1 MAHLS
6 FAILWEGTVLKAV
19 AQKGFL
25 LYNTEDLLRMKGGLR
40 ATGRSFMT
48 HDLAIINTFVLYI
61 GIMMAIGIYY
71 YRRTRNMSDYFLGNR
86 KLGAW
91 VTSLSAEAS
100 DMSGWM
106 LMGVPGF
113 AYLAGLNAGWIA
125 VGIALGT
132 WANWHFIAARLR
144 RYTELADNALTLPE
158 FLQNRYLDRTN
169 LLRIVPAIFIL
180 IFFVIY
186 TASGF
191 VSAGRLFETVFGMP
205 YAYAV
210 FLGAGSVVFYTL
222 IGGFLAVSRT
232 DFIQGVMMFFA
243 ILIVP
248 ICGAMESGGF
258 LHVMDELQQVQ
269 SSMLQPLTKPD
280 GTTMGAIELISLL
293 AWGIGYF
300 GQPHILVRF
309 MAIRSSKEIRQ
320 ATHIAMTWV
329 VLSLAAAVA
338 VGMVGRIYLT
348 EPLEGTASE
357 TVFLV
362 MTNSL
367 FPSFVAGFV
376 LSAVLA
382 AIMSTASSQLLVA
395 ASAFAQDFY
404 RSLIRSSADQRELV
418 WISRASVLVIS
429 SLSVFIALSPNSFI
443 LDMVSYAWAGFGAA
457 FGPSLLFS
465 LFWRRTTRN
474 GVLAGIIVGGLTVL
488 IWKQF
493 ALFGLYEIVPGFLFS
508 CLAIWLVSYLGK
520 APDASIQKTFD
531 MVERSD
537 I

>member
-1 MAHLS
+1 
-6 FAILWEGTVLKAV
+6 
-19 AQKGFL
+19 
-25 LYNTEDLLRMKGGLR
+25 
-40 ATGRSFMT
+40 MT
-48 HDLAIINTFVLYI
+48 HDLTIINTFVLYI
-61 GIMMAIGIYY
+61 GIMMAIGVYY

-125 VGIALGT
+125 VGIAIGT
-132 WANWHFIAARLR
+132 WANWHFVAARLR
-144 RYTELADNALTLPE
+144 KYTELADNALTLPE
-158 FLQNRYLDRTN
+158 FLQNRYHDTTN

-191 VSAGRLFETVFGMP
+191 VSAGRLFETVFGIP
-205 YAYAV
+205 YEYAI
-210 FLGAGSVVFYTL
+210 FIGAGSVIFYTL
-222 IGGFLAVSRT
+222 VGGFLAVART
-232 DFIQGVMMFFA
+232 DFIQGIMMFFA
-243 ILIVP
+243 ILVVP
-248 ICGAMESGGF
+248 ICGTMASGGF
-258 LHVMDELQQVQ
+258 ERTLAEIGSVQ
-269 SSMLQPLTKPD
+269 ASMLQPLTKPD
-280 GTTMGAIELISLL
+280 GSTLGAIELISLL

-309 MAIRSSKEIRQ
+309 MAIRTSREIRR

-338 VGMVGRIYLT
+338 VGMVGRVYLT
-348 EPLEGTASE
+348 EPLTGTASE

-362 MTNSL
+362 MTNEL
-367 FPSFVAGFV
+367 FPPIAAGLI

-404 RSLIRSSADQRELV
+404 RTLIHKDAEQSELV
-418 WISRASVLVIS
+418 WISRASVLVIA
-429 SLSVFIALSPNSFI
+429 SLAIFLGFNPNSFI

-457 FGPSLLFS
+457 FGPAILMS
-465 LFWRRTTRN
+465 LFWKRTTRN
-474 GVLAGIIVGGLTVL
+474 GVIAGIIVGGVTVL
-488 IWKQF
+488 VWKQF
-493 ALFGLYEIVPGFLFS
+493 ALFGLYEIVPGFLLS
-508 CLAIWLVSYLGK
+508 LLAIYGISLLGEPP
-520 APDASIQKTFD
+520 AQDIQETFD
-531 MVERSD
+531 AVGKSR

>member
-1 MAHLS
+1 M
-6 FAILWEGTVLKAV
+6 
-19 AQKGFL
+19 
-25 LYNTEDLLRMKGGLR
+25 
-40 ATGRSFMT
+40 
-48 HDLAIINTFVLYI
+48 IINAFVLYI
-61 GIMMAIGIYY
+61 GVMMGIGVYY
-71 YRRTRNMSDYFLGNR
+71 YRRTKNMSDYFLGNR

-125 VGIALGT
+125 IGIAIGT
-132 WANWHFIAARLR
+132 WANWHFVAARLR
-144 RYTELADNALTLPE
+144 QYTELAGNSLTLPE
-158 FLQNRYLDRTN
+158 FLQNRYHDTSN

-180 IFFVIY
+180 IFFILY
-186 TASGF
+186 TSSGF
-191 VSAGRLFETVFGMP
+191 VAAGKLFETVFGMP
-205 YAYAV
+205 FQYAI

-248 ICGAMESGGF
+248 ICAAMSLGGF
-258 LHVMDELQQVQ
+258 GDTISAISAYKPTLFE
-269 SSMLQPLTKPD
+269 PFTKPD
-280 GTTMGAIELISLL
+280 GSTLGFIELISLL

-309 MAIRSSKEIRQ
+309 MAIKSTKDLPQ

-329 VLSLAAAVA
+329 TLSLAAAVA
-338 VGMVGRIYLT
+338 IGMVGAVYLT
-348 EPLEGTASE
+348 TPLEGTNSE

-362 MTNSL
+362 MTNQL
-367 FPSFVAGFV
+367 FPPIIAGLL

-404 RSLIRSSADQRELV
+404 KTLLRKDADQAELV
-418 WISRASVLVIS
+418 WISRASVLIIAS
-429 SLSVFIALSPNSFI
+429 IAVFLGFNPDSFI
-443 LDMVSYAWAGFGAA
+443 LDMVAYAWAGFGAA
-457 FGPSLLFS
+457 FGPAILMS
-465 LFWRRTTRN
+465 LFWKRTTRN
-474 GVLAGIIVGGLTVL
+474 GIIAGIIVGGTTVL
-488 IWKQF
+488 VWKQL
-493 ALFGLYEIVPGFLFS
+493 ALFGLYEIVPGFIFALI
-508 CLAIWLVSYLGK
+508 AIYIVSK
-520 APDASIQKTFD
+520 MDAEPSRDIQATFD
-531 MVERSD
+531 KVGEST

>member
-1 MAHLS
+1 
-6 FAILWEGTVLKAV
+6 
-19 AQKGFL
+19 
-25 LYNTEDLLRMKGGLR
+25 
-40 ATGRSFMT
+40 MT
-48 HDLAIINTFVLYI
+48 HDLTIINTFVLYI
-61 GIMMAIGIYY
+61 GIMMAIGVYY

-125 VGIALGT
+125 VGIAIGT
-132 WANWHFIAARLR
+132 WANWHFVAARLR
-144 RYTELADNALTLPE
+144 KYTELADNALTLPE
-158 FLQNRYLDRTN
+158 FLQNRYHDTTN
-169 LLRIVPAIFIL
+169 LLRIVPAVFIL

-191 VSAGRLFETVFGMP
+191 VSAGRLFETVFGIP
-205 YAYAV
+205 YEYAI
-210 FLGAGSVVFYTL
+210 FIGAGSVIFYTL
-222 IGGFLAVSRT
+222 VGGFLAVART
-232 DFIQGVMMFFA
+232 DFIQGIMMFFA
-243 ILIVP
+243 ILVVP
-248 ICGAMESGGF
+248 ICGTMASGGF
-258 LHVMDELQQVQ
+258 ERTLAEIGSVQ
-269 SSMLQPLTKPD
+269 ASMLQPLTKPD
-280 GTTMGAIELISLL
+280 GSTLGAIELISLL

-309 MAIRSSKEIRQ
+309 MAIRTSGEIRQ

-338 VGMVGRIYLT
+338 VGMVGRVYLT
-348 EPLEGTASE
+348 EPLTGTASE

-362 MTNSL
+362 MTNEL
-367 FPSFVAGFV
+367 FPPIAAGLI

-404 RSLIRSSADQRELV
+404 RTLIHKDAEQSELV
-418 WISRASVLVIS
+418 WISRASVLVIA
-429 SLSVFIALSPNSFI
+429 SLAVFLGFNPNSFI

-457 FGPSLLFS
+457 FGPAILMS
-465 LFWRRTTRN
+465 LFWKRTTRN
-474 GVLAGIIVGGLTVL
+474 GVIAGIIVGGVTVL
-488 IWKQF
+488 VWKQF
-493 ALFGLYEIVPGFLFS
+493 ALFDLYEIVPGFLLS
-508 CLAIWLVSYLGK
+508 LLAIYGISLLGEPP
-520 APDASIQKTFD
+520 AQDIQETFD
-531 MVERSD
+531 AVGKSR

>member
-1 MAHLS
+1 
-6 FAILWEGTVLKAV
+6 
-19 AQKGFL
+19 
-25 LYNTEDLLRMKGGLR
+25 
-40 ATGRSFMT
+40 MT
-48 HDLAIINTFVLYI
+48 NDVMIINAFVLYI
-61 GIMMAIGIYY
+61 GVMMGIGVYY
-71 YRRTRNMSDYFLGNR
+71 YRQTKNMSDYFLGNR

-125 VGIALGT
+125 IGIAIGT
-132 WANWHFIAARLR
+132 WANWHFVAARLR
-144 RYTELADNALTLPE
+144 QYTELAGNALTLPE
-158 FLQNRYLDRTN
+158 FLQNRYKDTSN

-180 IFFVIY
+180 IFFILY
-186 TASGF
+186 TSSGF
-191 VSAGRLFETVFGMP
+191 VAAGKLFETVFGMP
-205 YAYAV
+205 FQYAI

-248 ICGAMESGGF
+248 ICAAMSLGGF
-258 LHVMDELQQVQ
+258 GETVLKIIEHKETLFEPF
-269 SSMLQPLTKPD
+269 LKPD
-280 GTTMGAIELISLL
+280 GTTLGTIELISLL

-309 MAIRSSKEIRQ
+309 MAIKSTKELPQ
-320 ATHIAMTWV
+320 ATRIAMTWV
-329 VLSLAAAVA
+329 TLSLAAAVSI
-338 VGMVGRIYLT
+338 GMVGTVYVT
-348 EPLEGTASE
+348 TPLEGTNSE

-362 MTNSL
+362 MTNQL
-367 FPSFVAGFV
+367 FPPIIAGLV

-404 RSLIRSSADQRELV
+404 KTLIRKDANQSELV
-418 WISRASVLVIS
+418 WISRASVLIIAS
-429 SLSVFIALSPNSFI
+429 IAVFLGFNPDSFI
-443 LDMVSYAWAGFGAA
+443 LDMVAYAWAGFGAA
-457 FGPSLLFS
+457 FGPVVLMS
-465 LFWRRTTRN
+465 LFWRRTTRR
-474 GVLAGIIVGGLTVL
+474 GVIAGIIVGGVTV
-488 IWKQF
+488 IAWKQL
-493 ALFGLYEIVPGFLFS
+493 ALFGLYEIVPGFFFALI
-508 CLAIWLVSYLGK
+508 AIYIVSKL
-520 APDASIQKTFD
+520 DAEPEKEILETFD
-531 MVERSD
+531 KVGESK

>member
-1 MAHLS
+1 
-6 FAILWEGTVLKAV
+6 
-19 AQKGFL
+19 
-25 LYNTEDLLRMKGGLR
+25 
-40 ATGRSFMT
+40 MT
-48 HDLAIINTFVLYI
+48 HDLTIINTFVLYI
-61 GIMMAIGIYY
+61 GIMMAIGVYY

-125 VGIALGT
+125 VGIAIGT
-132 WANWHFIAARLR
+132 WANWHFVAARLR
-144 RYTELADNALTLPE
+144 KYTELADNALTLPE
-158 FLQNRYLDRTN
+158 FLQNRYHDTTN
-169 LLRIVPAIFIL
+169 LLRIVPAVFIL

-191 VSAGRLFETVFGMP
+191 VSAGRLFETVFGIP
-205 YAYAV
+205 YEYAI
-210 FLGAGSVVFYTL
+210 FIGAGSVIFYTL
-222 IGGFLAVSRT
+222 VGGFLAVART
-232 DFIQGVMMFFA
+232 DFIQGIMMFFA
-243 ILIVP
+243 ILVVP
-248 ICGAMESGGF
+248 ICGTMASGGF
-258 LHVMDELQQVQ
+258 ERTLAEIGSVQ
-269 SSMLQPLTKPD
+269 ASMLQPLTKPD
-280 GTTMGAIELISLL
+280 GSTLGAIELISLL

-309 MAIRSSKEIRQ
+309 MAIRTSGEIRQ

-338 VGMVGRIYLT
+338 VGMVGRVYLT
-348 EPLEGTASE
+348 EPLTGTASE

-362 MTNSL
+362 MTNEL
-367 FPSFVAGFV
+367 FPPIAAGLI

-404 RSLIRSSADQRELV
+404 RTLIHKDAEQSELV
-418 WISRASVLVIS
+418 WISRASVLVIA
-429 SLSVFIALSPNSFI
+429 SLAVFLGFNPNSFI

-457 FGPSLLFS
+457 FGPAILMS
-465 LFWRRTTRN
+465 LFWKRTTRN
-474 GVLAGIIVGGLTVL
+474 GVIAGIIVGGVTVL
-488 IWKQF
+488 VWKQF
-493 ALFGLYEIVPGFLFS
+493 ALFGLYEIVPGFLLS
-508 CLAIWLVSYLGK
+508 LLAIYGISLLGEPP
-520 APDASIQKTFD
+520 AQDIQETFD
-531 MVERSD
+531 AVGKSR

>member
-1 MAHLS
+1 
-6 FAILWEGTVLKAV
+6 
-19 AQKGFL
+19 
-25 LYNTEDLLRMKGGLR
+25 
-40 ATGRSFMT
+40 MT
-48 HDLAIINTFVLYI
+48 HDITIITTFVLYI
-61 GIMMAIGIYY
+61 GLMMGIGVYY

-125 VGIALGT
+125 VGIAIGT
-132 WANWHFIAARLR
+132 WANWHFVAARLR
-144 RYTELADNALTLPE
+144 KYTELADNALTLPE
-158 FLQNRYLDRTN
+158 FLQNRYDDHSG

-186 TASGF
+186 SSSGF
-191 VSAGRLFETVFGMP
+191 VSAGRLFETVFGIP
-205 YAYAV
+205 YEYAI

-222 IGGFLAVSRT
+222 VGGFLAVSRT

-243 ILIVP
+243 ILVVP
-248 ICGAMESGGF
+248 VCGAMASGGF
-258 LHVMDELQQVQ
+258 EATVAAVESIDASLLDPFSKV
-269 SSMLQPLTKPD
+269 D
-280 GTTMGAIELISLL
+280 GTTISFIEVVSLL

-309 MAIRSSKEIRQ
+309 MAIRTSKEVSQ

-329 VLSLAAAVA
+329 ILSLAAAVA
-338 VGMVGRIYLT
+338 VGIVGRVYLQA
-348 EPLEGTASE
+348 PLEGTASE

-362 MTNSL
+362 MTNQL
-367 FPSFVAGFV
+367 FPPIAAGLI

-404 RSLIRSSADQRELV
+404 RTIIHKDAEQSELV
-418 WISRASVLVIS
+418 WISRASVLVIA
-429 SLSVFIALSPNSFI
+429 SLAIFLGLNPNSFI

-457 FGPSLLFS
+457 FGPAILMS
-465 LFWRRTTRN
+465 LFWKRTTRN
-474 GVLAGIIVGGLTVL
+474 GIIAGIIVGGVTVL
-488 IWKQF
+488 VWKQL

-508 CLAIWLVSYLGK
+508 LLAIWGVSLLGT
-520 APDASIQKTFD
+520 APGKDIQDTFD
-531 MVERSD
+531 EVGRSE

>member
-1 MAHLS
+1 
-6 FAILWEGTVLKAV
+6 
-19 AQKGFL
+19 
-25 LYNTEDLLRMKGGLR
+25 
-40 ATGRSFMT
+40 MT
-48 HDLAIINTFVLYI
+48 HDLTIINTFVLYI
-61 GIMMAIGIYY
+61 GIMMAIGVYY

-125 VGIALGT
+125 VGIAIGT
-132 WANWHFIAARLR
+132 WANWHFVAARLR
-144 RYTELADNALTLPE
+144 KYTELADNALTLPE
-158 FLQNRYLDRTN
+158 FLQNRYHDTTN

-191 VSAGRLFETVFGMP
+191 VSAGRLFETVFGIP
-205 YAYAV
+205 YEYAI
-210 FLGAGSVVFYTL
+210 FIGAGSVIFYTL
-222 IGGFLAVSRT
+222 VGGFLAVART
-232 DFIQGVMMFFA
+232 DFIQGIMMFFA
-243 ILIVP
+243 ILVVP
-248 ICGAMESGGF
+248 ICGTMASGGF
-258 LHVMDELQQVQ
+258 ERTLAEIGSVQ
-269 SSMLQPLTKPD
+269 ASMLQPLTKPD
-280 GTTMGAIELISLL
+280 GSTLGAIELISLL

-309 MAIRSSKEIRQ
+309 MAIRTSGEIRR

-338 VGMVGRIYLT
+338 VGMVGRVYLT
-348 EPLEGTASE
+348 EPLTGTASE

-362 MTNSL
+362 MTNEL
-367 FPSFVAGFV
+367 FPPIAAGLI

-404 RSLIRSSADQRELV
+404 RTLIHKDAEQSELV
-418 WISRASVLVIS
+418 WISRASVLVIA
-429 SLSVFIALSPNSFI
+429 SLAIFLGFNPNSFI

-457 FGPSLLFS
+457 FGPAILMS
-465 LFWRRTTRN
+465 LFWKRTTRN
-474 GVLAGIIVGGLTVL
+474 GVIAGIIVGGVTVL
-488 IWKQF
+488 VWKQF
-493 ALFGLYEIVPGFLFS
+493 ALFGLYEIVPGFLLS
-508 CLAIWLVSYLGK
+508 LIAIYGISLLGEPP
-520 APDASIQKTFD
+520 AQDIQETFD
-531 MVERSD
+531 AVGKSR

>member
-1 MAHLS
+1 
-6 FAILWEGTVLKAV
+6 
-19 AQKGFL
+19 
-25 LYNTEDLLRMKGGLR
+25 
-40 ATGRSFMT
+40 MT
-48 HDLAIINTFVLYI
+48 HDLTIINTFVLYI
-61 GIMMAIGIYY
+61 GIMMAIGVYY

-125 VGIALGT
+125 VGIAIGT
-132 WANWHFIAARLR
+132 WANWHFVAARLR
-144 RYTELADNALTLPE
+144 KYTELADNALTLPE
-158 FLQNRYLDRTN
+158 FLQNRYHDTTN

-191 VSAGRLFETVFGMP
+191 VSAGRLFETVFGIP
-205 YAYAV
+205 YEYAI
-210 FLGAGSVVFYTL
+210 FIGAGSVIFYTL
-222 IGGFLAVSRT
+222 VGGFLAVART
-232 DFIQGVMMFFA
+232 DFIQGIMMFFA
-243 ILIVP
+243 ILVVP
-248 ICGAMESGGF
+248 ICGTMASGGF
-258 LHVMDELQQVQ
+258 ERTLAEIASVQ
-269 SSMLQPLTKPD
+269 ASMLQPLTKPD
-280 GTTMGAIELISLL
+280 GSTLGAIELISLL

-309 MAIRSSKEIRQ
+309 MAIRTSKEIKQ

-338 VGMVGRIYLT
+338 VGMVGRVYLT
-348 EPLEGTASE
+348 EPLTGTASE

-362 MTNSL
+362 MTNEL
-367 FPSFVAGFV
+367 FPPIAAGLI

-404 RSLIRSSADQRELV
+404 RTLIHKDAEQSELV
-418 WISRASVLVIS
+418 WISRASVLVIA
-429 SLSVFIALSPNSFI
+429 SLAIFLGFNPNSFI

-457 FGPSLLFS
+457 FGPAILMS
-465 LFWRRTTRN
+465 LFWKRTTRN
-474 GVLAGIIVGGLTVL
+474 GVIAGIIVGGVTVL
-488 IWKQF
+488 VWKQF
-493 ALFGLYEIVPGFLFS
+493 ALFGLYEIVPGFLLS
-508 CLAIWLVSYLGK
+508 LLAIYGISLLGEPP
-520 APDASIQKTFD
+520 AQDIQETFD
-531 MVERSD
+531 AVGKSR

>member
-1 MAHLS
+1 
-6 FAILWEGTVLKAV
+6 
-19 AQKGFL
+19 
-25 LYNTEDLLRMKGGLR
+25 
-40 ATGRSFMT
+40 MT
-48 HDLAIINTFVLYI
+48 HDLTIINTFVLYI
-61 GIMMAIGIYY
+61 GIMMAIGVYY

-125 VGIALGT
+125 VGIAIGT
-132 WANWHFIAARLR
+132 WANWHFVAARLR
-144 RYTELADNALTLPE
+144 KYTELADNALTLPE
-158 FLQNRYLDRTN
+158 FLQNRYHDTTN

-191 VSAGRLFETVFGMP
+191 VSAGRLFETVFGIP
-205 YAYAV
+205 YEYAI
-210 FLGAGSVVFYTL
+210 FIGAGSVIFYTL
-222 IGGFLAVSRT
+222 VGGFLAVART
-232 DFIQGVMMFFA
+232 DFIQGIMMFFA
-243 ILIVP
+243 ILVVP
-248 ICGAMESGGF
+248 ICGTMASGGF
-258 LHVMDELQQVQ
+258 ERTLAEIGSVQ
-269 SSMLQPLTKPD
+269 ASMLQPLTKPD
-280 GTTMGAIELISLL
+280 GSTLGAIELISLL

-309 MAIRSSKEIRQ
+309 MAIRTSGEIRQ

-338 VGMVGRIYLT
+338 VGMVGRVYLT
-348 EPLEGTASE
+348 EPLTGTASE

-362 MTNSL
+362 MTNEL
-367 FPSFVAGFV
+367 FPPIAAGLI

-404 RSLIRSSADQRELV
+404 RTLIHKDAEQSELV
-418 WISRASVLVIS
+418 WISRASVLVIA
-429 SLSVFIALSPNSFI
+429 SLAVFLGFNPNSFI

-457 FGPSLLFS
+457 FGPAILMS
-465 LFWRRTTRN
+465 LFWKRTTRN
-474 GVLAGIIVGGLTVL
+474 GVIAGIIVGGVTVL
-488 IWKQF
+488 VWKQF
-493 ALFGLYEIVPGFLFS
+493 ALFGLYEIVPGFLLS
-508 CLAIWLVSYLGK
+508 LLAIYGISLLGEPP
-520 APDASIQKTFD
+520 AQDIQETFD
-531 MVERSD
+531 AVGKSR

>member
-1 MAHLS
+1 
-6 FAILWEGTVLKAV
+6 
-19 AQKGFL
+19 
-25 LYNTEDLLRMKGGLR
+25 
-40 ATGRSFMT
+40 MT
-48 HDLAIINTFVLYI
+48 HDLTIINTFVLYI
-61 GIMMAIGIYY
+61 GIMMAIGVYY

-125 VGIALGT
+125 VGIAIGT
-132 WANWHFIAARLR
+132 WANWHFVAARLR
-144 RYTELADNALTLPE
+144 KYTELADNALTLPE
-158 FLQNRYLDRTN
+158 FLQNRYHDTTN

-191 VSAGRLFETVFGMP
+191 VSAGRLFETVFGIP
-205 YAYAV
+205 YEYAI
-210 FLGAGSVVFYTL
+210 FIGAGSVIFYTL
-222 IGGFLAVSRT
+222 VGGFLAVART
-232 DFIQGVMMFFA
+232 DFIQGIMMFFA
-243 ILIVP
+243 ILVVP
-248 ICGAMESGGF
+248 ICGTMASGGF
-258 LHVMDELQQVQ
+258 ERALAEIASVQ
-269 SSMLQPLTKPD
+269 ASMLQPLTKPD
-280 GTTMGAIELISLL
+280 GSTLGAIELISLL

-309 MAIRSSKEIRQ
+309 MAIRTSGEIRQ

-338 VGMVGRIYLT
+338 VGMVGRVYLT
-348 EPLEGTASE
+348 EPLTGTASE

-362 MTNSL
+362 MTNEL
-367 FPSFVAGFV
+367 FPPIAAGLI

-404 RSLIRSSADQRELV
+404 RTLIHKDAEQSELV
-418 WISRASVLVIS
+418 WISRASVLVIA
-429 SLSVFIALSPNSFI
+429 SLAVFLGFNPNSFI

-457 FGPSLLFS
+457 FGPAILMS
-465 LFWRRTTRN
+465 LFWKRTTRN
-474 GVLAGIIVGGLTVL
+474 GVIAGIIVGGVTVL
-488 IWKQF
+488 VWKQF
-493 ALFGLYEIVPGFLFS
+493 ALFGLYEIVPGFLLS
-508 CLAIWLVSYLGK
+508 LLAIYGISLLGEPP
-520 APDASIQKTFD
+520 AQDIQETFD
-531 MVERSD
+531 AVGKSR

>member
-1 MAHLS
+1 
-6 FAILWEGTVLKAV
+6 
-19 AQKGFL
+19 
-25 LYNTEDLLRMKGGLR
+25 
-40 ATGRSFMT
+40 MT
-48 HDLAIINTFVLYI
+48 HDLTIINTFVLYI
-61 GIMMAIGIYY
+61 GIMMAIGVYY

-125 VGIALGT
+125 VGIAIGT
-132 WANWHFIAARLR
+132 WANWHFVAARLR
-144 RYTELADNALTLPE
+144 KYTEIADNALTLPE
-158 FLQNRYLDRTN
+158 FLQNRYHDTTN
-169 LLRIVPAIFIL
+169 LLRIVPAVFIL

-191 VSAGRLFETVFGMP
+191 VSAGRLFETVFGIP
-205 YAYAV
+205 YEYAI
-210 FLGAGSVVFYTL
+210 FIGAGSVIFYTL
-222 IGGFLAVSRT
+222 VGGFLAVART
-232 DFIQGVMMFFA
+232 DFIQGIMMFFA
-243 ILIVP
+243 ILVVP
-248 ICGAMESGGF
+248 ICGTMASGGF
-258 LHVMDELQQVQ
+258 ERTLAEIASVQ
-269 SSMLQPLTKPD
+269 ASMLQPLTKPD
-280 GTTMGAIELISLL
+280 GSTLGAIELISLL

-309 MAIRSSKEIRQ
+309 MAIRTSGEIRQ

-329 VLSLAAAVA
+329 ILSLAAAVA
-338 VGMVGRIYLT
+338 VGMVGRVYLT
-348 EPLEGTASE
+348 EPLTGTASE

-362 MTNSL
+362 MTNEL
-367 FPSFVAGFV
+367 FPPIAAGLI

-404 RSLIRSSADQRELV
+404 RTLIHKDAEQSELV
-418 WISRASVLVIS
+418 WISRASVLVIA
-429 SLSVFIALSPNSFI
+429 SLAVFLGFNPNSFI

-457 FGPSLLFS
+457 FGPAILTS
-465 LFWRRTTRN
+465 LFWKRTTRD
-474 GVLAGIIVGGLTVL
+474 GVIAGIIVGGVTVL
-488 IWKQF
+488 VWKQF
-493 ALFGLYEIVPGFLFS
+493 ALFGLYEIVPGFLLS
-508 CLAIWLVSYLGK
+508 LLAIYGISLLGEPP
-520 APDASIQKTFD
+520 AQDIQETFD
-531 MVERSD
+531 AVGKSR